1 VAIDGME
8 VVIIQHGK
16 YFTSYSNITGVN
28 IKPGQEVSTGQTLGR
43 VAPNL
48 EGIGI
53 VDFFMS
59 DDKDNKFDPE
69 KWLRRK

>member
-1 VAIDGME
+1 
-8 VVIIQHGK
+8 VIIQHGK
-16 YFTSYSNITGVN
+16 YFTTYSNLSGVGVRT
-28 IKPGQEVSTGQTLGR
+28 GQEITTGQTLGR

-48 EGIGI
+48 EGIGS

-59 DDKDNKFDPE
+59 DEKSSFDPE